1 MKLNHM
7 HKSLKDAILRK
18 RFKTTML
25 ECVKMKSLKTY
36 LKGNAQIILKKRLF
50 EKRSLFEENS
60 QKKKKFA
67 LFFFSKRLKMF
78 FFFFFIYKK
87 DFS

>member
-1 MKLNHM
+1 MKLNYR

-25 ECVKMKSLKTY
+25 ESVKMKSLNTY

-50 EKRSLFEENS
+50 EKKSLLS
-60 QKKKKFA
+60 PRTLGAVVTPQV
-67 LFFFSKRLKMF
+67 
-78 FFFFFIYKK
+78 
-87 DFS
+87 

>member
-1 MKLNHM
+1 MLAWLVPIGSMKLNYR

-25 ECVKMKSLKTY
+25 ESVKMKNLNTY

-50 EKRSLFEENS
+50 EKKSLLS
-60 QKKKKFA
+60 PRTLGA
-67 LFFFSKRLKMF
+67 VVTP
-78 FFFFFIYKK
+78 
-87 DFS
+87 